1 MKAVLGQ
8 KGVVEARDAFGAP
21 VLAALYAVPDS
32 PWFLVTRMDTAKV
45 YAPLGERLRL
55 TILIVSLLLISTAL
69 IMGAI
74 WWYQR
79 IRFYQERYQIAEALR
94 RSETKFRTLYDS
106 TSDAVMLLDEK
117 GFFDCN
123 PAALV
128 IFGCA
133 TREDLCTKHPADV
146 SPPLQPDGTDSRTLA
161 NQRIATA
168 LEKGA
173 NRFEWMHK
181 RADTGKLFPAE
192 VLLSAMEL
200 DGKPVLQAV
209 VRDITARKQAEEE
222 LRNSRALYFSL
233 VENMP
238 QSVFRKDRAG
248 HFQFVNDRFCRG
260 LRRSPE
266 DIIGRTDADF
276 FPPELAQAYRKDDL
290 RIMETGQALDQEEKH
305 VDADGRELFVH
316 VIKTPL
322 RDAAGKVIGVQGVF
336 SDITERKRAEE
347 ALRYEQTLTTT
358 LMDNLPDAVYFKD
371 AASRFLRVNRAMSR
385 KFGLSDPAQL
395 VGKSDMDLFAGEH
408 SRQALADEQEILRT
422 GRPLLNVE
430 EKEIWLD
437 GTVCWV
443 LTTKLPLRDASG
455 RIIGTCGLSRD
466 ITERKRAEEA
476 LQESR
481 ALYYS
486 LAEQLPVGVFRKDR
500 EGRFVL
506 VNPEFCR
513 LKGMKAEEFLG
524 KSPREVAA
532 VEAAKQGAL
541 GLATKYA
548 AAGVEHHEQIMQ
560 TGKPIELVEEYEHA
574 DGRKQ
579 FLHVMK
585 LPVFG
590 PNGKIVGSQGIQIDI
605 TERRLAEETI
615 AHERQLLRTLIDLLP
630 ETFYIKDLDSRFL
643 VANEALAKQWGKEN
657 PSQLLGLSDADLFP
671 AEQVAQYRAE
681 DLKVF
686 AGEPL
691 MGREGT
697 CVFADGREH
706 RVLTTK
712 VPYRDSQG
720 RICGL
725 VGFGFDITEQKQ
737 AREALV
743 ASEVRYR
750 RLFEAAK
757 DGILILDAET
767 GMITDANPFLIEKLG
782 LSHEAFLG
790 KKVWELGFFKD
801 IVANQARFAELRQK
815 RYVRYENLPLETAD
829 GQRLEVEFISN
840 VYSVNQRKVIQCN
853 IRDITERRRA
863 EIALRESEV
872 RYQRISEAITDYIY
886 TVHIVD
892 GRTVET
898 KHGPGCLA
906 VTGYQMK
913 EFAAD
918 PFLWFRMVAAE
929 DRPLV
934 EEQARRILAGEDS
947 PTIEHRIIHKNGT
960 VRWVRNT
967 FVPHRDEHGA
977 LVTYDGLIQDITE
990 RKQAEE
996 ALRDSEKRYRQL
1008 FDLESDAIVL
1018 IDRETHRYV
1027 DVNQTAQQLYGYSR
1041 EEFLQMTPEDVSAEP
1056 EKTRNHIDSAD
1067 VHVPLRWHRRK
1078 NGERFAVEINANQIV
1093 HRGRRTA
1100 LVALRDITERKRAE
1114 EVLRESE
1121 ERFRKIFEEGPLGMA
1136 MGGLTDGRF
1145 IKVNA
1150 ALCKML
1156 GYMEEELKR
1165 LTFLDVTHPDDRA
1178 QDLEAVKRMREGEIQ
1193 KHTVEKR
1200 YLKKNGEVIW
1210 GMRSL
1215 TLISST
1221 DGKPLY
1227 NLAMIEDIT
1236 VRKRAEDEL
1245 RAKEGEYRQLFD
1257 ASPDGVILIGP
1268 DGRIVRAN
1276 IAMARMYGYDSPDD
1290 LTGFYP
1296 PNFVAPSSRE
1306 YSEQIMRRRLNGE
1319 DIKQVEYELVRK
1331 DGTAFYG
1338 ETLATLLRNEDGTV
1352 AGYIC
1357 ITRDTTERKRA
1368 EEALRESEAELL
1380 SILESTADGILAVD
1394 NKGKVIK
1401 ANQRFVE
1408 FGGFP
1413 QSIMDVGED
1422 RVLLDFV
1429 LKQLPDPDAFL
1440 KRVQSLY
1447 GTDTVA
1453 VDTLVFKDGRVFER
1467 HGFPMMLAGAVLGRV
1482 WSFRDITERKRQE
1495 RELFE
1500 KSAEMERFTYTVS
1513 HDLKSPLVTVKTF
1526 LGYLEQDLLS
1536 SNKERVKQDVTYMR
1550 TAADKMGHLL
1560 DELLHLA
1567 RVGRKTNPPVRV
1579 TFKELAQE
1587 AVRLVAGRISIS
1599 HAEVQVAEA
1608 AVVLEGDRPR
1618 LVEIW
1623 QNLVENACKFMGDQ
1637 PKPRV
1642 EIGVELRG
1650 GETVFFVR
1658 DNGVGIEP
1666 RFQHKVFSLFEKLN
1680 PRIEGTGMGLALV
1693 KRVVELYKG
1702 RIWVESGGL
1711 GQGANFLFTLP
1722 AAVKIETETGRS
1734 S

>member
-1 MKAVLGQ
+1 
-8 KGVVEARDAFGAP
+8 
-21 VLAALYAVPDS
+21 
-32 PWFLVTRMDTAKV
+32 
-45 YAPLGERLRL
+45 
-55 TILIVSLLLISTAL
+55 
-69 IMGAI
+69 
-74 WWYQR
+74 
-79 IRFYQERYQIAEALR
+79 
-94 RSETKFRTLYDS
+94 
-106 TSDAVMLLDEK
+106 
-117 GFFDCN
+117 
-123 PAALV
+123 
-128 IFGCA
+128 
-133 TREDLCTKHPADV
+133 
-146 SPPLQPDGTDSRTLA
+146 
-161 NQRIATA
+161 
-168 LEKGA
+168 
-173 NRFEWMHK
+173 
-181 RADTGKLFPAE
+181 
-192 VLLSAMEL
+192 
-200 DGKPVLQAV
+200 
-209 VRDITARKQAEEE
+209 
-222 LRNSRALYFSL
+222 
-233 VENMP
+233 
-238 QSVFRKDRAG
+238 
-248 HFQFVNDRFCRG
+248 
-260 LRRSPE
+260 
-266 DIIGRTDADF
+266 
-276 FPPELAQAYRKDDL
+276 
-290 RIMETGQALDQEEKH
+290 METGQALDQEEKH

-347 ALRYEQTLTTT
+347 ALRYKQTLTTT

-395 VGKSDMDLFAGEH
+395 VGKSDMDLFAGSTRARPWLM
-408 SRQALADEQEILRT
+408 SRKFSAPW
-422 GRPLLNVE
+422 PLLNVE

-455 RIIGTCGLSRD
+455 QIIGTCGLSRD

-657 PSQLLGLSDADLFP
+657 PSQLLGLSNADLFP

-757 DGILILDAET
+757 DGILILNAET

-913 EFAAD
+913 EFAAN

-1067 VHVPLRWHRRK
+1067 VHVPSAGIAEKMASGSPWKSTPIRLST
-1078 NGERFAVEINANQIV
+1078 GVA
-1093 HRGRRTA
+1093 RTA

-1145 IKVNA
+1145 IKV
-1150 ALCKML
+1150 
-1156 GYMEEELKR
+1156 
-1165 LTFLDVTHPDDRA
+1165 
-1178 QDLEAVKRMREGEIQ
+1178 MRPCARCWD
-1193 KHTVEKR
+1193 TW
-1200 YLKKNGEVIW
+1200 KKN
-1210 GMRSL
+1210 
-1215 TLISST
+1215 
-1221 DGKPLY
+1221 
-1227 NLAMIEDIT
+1227 
-1236 VRKRAEDEL
+1236 
-1245 RAKEGEYRQLFD
+1245 
-1257 ASPDGVILIGP
+1257 
-1268 DGRIVRAN
+1268 
-1276 IAMARMYGYDSPDD
+1276 
-1290 LTGFYP
+1290 
-1296 PNFVAPSSRE
+1296 
-1306 YSEQIMRRRLNGE
+1306 
-1319 DIKQVEYELVRK
+1319 
-1331 DGTAFYG
+1331 
-1338 ETLATLLRNEDGTV
+1338 
-1352 AGYIC
+1352 
-1357 ITRDTTERKRA
+1357 
-1368 EEALRESEAELL
+1368 
-1380 SILESTADGILAVD
+1380 
-1394 NKGKVIK
+1394 
-1401 ANQRFVE
+1401 
-1408 FGGFP
+1408 
-1413 QSIMDVGED
+1413 
-1422 RVLLDFV
+1422 
-1429 LKQLPDPDAFL
+1429 
-1440 KRVQSLY
+1440 
-1447 GTDTVA
+1447 
-1453 VDTLVFKDGRVFER
+1453 
-1467 HGFPMMLAGAVLGRV
+1467 
-1482 WSFRDITERKRQE
+1482 
-1495 RELFE
+1495 
-1500 KSAEMERFTYTVS
+1500 
-1513 HDLKSPLVTVKTF
+1513 
-1526 LGYLEQDLLS
+1526 
-1536 SNKERVKQDVTYMR
+1536 
-1550 TAADKMGHLL
+1550 
-1560 DELLHLA
+1560 
-1567 RVGRKTNPPVRV
+1567 
-1579 TFKELAQE
+1579 
-1587 AVRLVAGRISIS
+1587 
-1599 HAEVQVAEA
+1599 
-1608 AVVLEGDRPR
+1608 
-1618 LVEIW
+1618 
-1623 QNLVENACKFMGDQ
+1623 
-1637 PKPRV
+1637 
-1642 EIGVELRG
+1642 
-1650 GETVFFVR
+1650 
-1658 DNGVGIEP
+1658 
-1666 RFQHKVFSLFEKLN
+1666 
-1680 PRIEGTGMGLALV
+1680 
-1693 KRVVELYKG
+1693 
-1702 RIWVESGGL
+1702 
-1711 GQGANFLFTLP
+1711 
-1722 AAVKIETETGRS
+1722 
-1734 S
+1734 